1 MFECYSTIFMWLC
14 AAARPVL
21 CDTVAVCGAAVRCVR
36 ARGKIPACAKGAC
49 GGKSRAHR
57 VTVRVEA
64 RPWGGEGGGPG
75 EGEKKRGRSKKT
87 AYSTTDSLVV
97 PHRSTEVA

>member
-1 MFECYSTIFMWLC
+1 MWLC
-14 AAARPVL
+14 ARPVL

-64 RPWGGEGGGPG
+64 RAWVGGGPG
-75 EGEKKRGRSKKT
+75 GEGARGREKRRGRSKKR

-97 PHRSTEVA
+97 PHRRTEVAEPA